1 LIYHSKPALQG
12 AKTKILMRNGMK
24 QGLSLTGLIWAI
36 LHTGAVYADQP
47 AVTACYQPLSLPLV
61 LQNADS
67 NDNSVRI
74 YSDQVR
80 LQDNQQGDF
89 SGSVQILQRDTL
101 LQAPRARYRATEQ
114 QLLAD
119 GGIEYYNQDLYVSGG
134 MFSADLANN
143 SARLTDAN
151 YQFISQAGRGAANAL
166 VASAD
171 ELRLEQA
178 LFTTCPQQDN
188 SWGLHAEEI
197 SIAADSGWGEAR
209 HAVFKIKD
217 IPVFYLPYLTFPV
230 DDQRKSG
237 VLLPKVGSSQRVGLD
252 FELPY
257 YFNLAE
263 NYDLTLTPR
272 YMSKRGTQLKSEFR
286 YLTTEHQGLLQLEYL
301 HNDNDKPRD
310 FGQRYLGHLSHRSD
324 FTSRWRGYIDF
335 TDVSDD
341 AYLTELGSDYNSQSD
356 SQLYREASLSYFGDS
371 VHSHLKVQGFEILGN
386 YNQAYQALPQ
396 LSLAAAKPEQLTE
409 HLQWLWQGQYAH
421 FRNDQAFYSSA
432 DRLHLEPTLRLPLI
446 TPAFELTAETSL
458 LYTYYQQK
466 STQQL
471 TAEQSEIS
479 RALPKVRLHA
489 RLNFEREYDWFGE
502 QALQTFEP
510 QVQYLYIPFRD
521 QSQIGL
527 YDTTRLQDD
536 YYGLF
541 RQNRFSGL
549 DRINEANQ
557 LTVGWTTRFYDN
569 TDNEL
574 FRFSLGQIFFLK
586 EPEITDDLLT
596 QDLVSTESMLAS
608 EMIWHWYRRWYVSS
622 AVQYDIDSKKLIK
635 SNASLDYRGSEN
647 TLFQLN
653 HRYSR
658 AVSGAEIQQLGLF
671 GAVPIKQ
678 NWQLIASYYR
688 DVTNHRMIDAN
699 LGLQYES
706 CCWAVRL
713 VARRQVRV
721 DLESSITDLSQL
733 ARLDSGFSLQF
744 VFKGF
749 GDKAGFGVSDML
761 SNGIF
766 SYRRPYLLTN

>member
-1 LIYHSKPALQG
+1 
-12 AKTKILMRNGMK
+12 MK
-24 QGLSLTGLIWAI
+24 QGLRLTGLIWLALHMEAI
-36 LHTGAVYADQP
+36 HAEPSEIMT
-47 AVTACYQPLSLPLV
+47 CYQPMRLPEAL
-61 LQNADS
+61 LNTDKS
-67 NDNSVRI
+67 DNSVRI
-74 YSDQVR
+74 FSDQVR
-80 LQDNQQGDF
+80 LLDNQQADF
-89 SGSVQILQRDTL
+89 SGNVQILQRDTL
-101 LQAPRARYRATEQ
+101 LQAPLARYRANEQ
-114 QLLAD
+114 QLLAE
-119 GGIEYYNQDLYVSGG
+119 GGIEYYNKDLYVSGG
-134 MFSADLANN
+134 KFSADLNRN
-143 SARLTDAN
+143 TARLTDAS
-151 YQFISQAGRGAANAL
+151 YQFINQAGRGSADAL
-166 VASAD
+166 VATAE
-171 ELRLEQA
+171 ELQLQQA
-178 LFTTCPQQDN
+178 LFTTCPQRDN
-188 SWGLHAEEI
+188 SWGLYAEEI
-197 SIAADSGWGEAR
+197 SIAAESGWGEAR
-209 HAVFKIKD
+209 HAVFRIKD
-217 IPVFYLPYLTFPV
+217 IPVFYIPYLTFPV
-230 DDQRKSG
+230 DDQRKTG
-237 VLLPKVGSSQRVGLD
+237 LLIPKVGSSQRVGVDL
-252 FELPY
+252 ELPY
-257 YFNLAE
+257 YVNLAE

-272 YMSKRGTQLKSEFR
+272 YMSKRGTQLKSELR
-286 YLTTEHQGLLQLEYL
+286 YLTQEHQGLLQLEYL
-301 HNDNDKPRD
+301 HSDNDKPGD
-310 FGQRYLGHLSHRSD
+310 FGQRYLSHLSNRSD
-324 FTSRWRGYIDF
+324 FGSRWRGYIDF

-341 AYLTELGSDYNSQSD
+341 AYLTDLGSDYNNQSD
-356 SQLYREASLSYFGDS
+356 TQLYREASLSYFGDNIN
-371 VHSHLKVQGFEILGN
+371 SHLKLQGFEILGN
-386 YNQAYQALPQ
+386 YSSAYQALPQ
-396 LSLAAAKPEQLTE
+396 LSIASAKPQQLTDNI
-409 HLQWLWQGQYAH
+409 QWLWQGQYAH
-421 FRNDQAFYSSA
+421 FRNNDAFYTNA
-432 DRLHLEPTLRLPLI
+432 DRMHLEPTLRLPLI

-466 STQQL
+466 SDQNL
-471 TAEQSEIS
+471 TDEQASIS
-479 RALPKVRLHA
+479 RTIPKVRLHA
-489 RLNFEREYDWFGE
+489 KVNFEREYDWFGE
-502 QALQTFEP
+502 PALQTFEP
-510 QVQYLYIPFRD
+510 QIQYLYLPFRD

-557 LTVGWTTRFYDN
+557 VTLGWTTRFYDN

-586 EPEITDDLLT
+586 EPEITADTLT

-622 AVQYDIDSKKLIK
+622 ALQYDIDSKKLIK
-635 SNASLDYRGSEN
+635 SNASLDYRGNEN

-658 AVSGAEIQQLGLF
+658 AVSGTEIQQVGLF
-671 GAVPIKQ
+671 GAVPIQQ

-721 DLESSITDLSQL
+721 DLDSGINDMSQF
-733 ARLDSGFSLQF
+733 ARLDTGFSLQF

>member
-1 LIYHSKPALQG
+1 
-12 AKTKILMRNGMK
+12 MK
-24 QGLSLTGLIWAI
+24 QGLSLAGLIWAA
-36 LHTGAVYADQP
+36 LHATQAQAQQP
-47 AVTACYQPLSLPLV
+47 APALCYQPLSIPEA
-61 LQNADS
+61 LQSATPS
-67 NDNSVRI
+67 DNSIRI
-74 YSDQVR
+74 FSDTVS
-80 LQDNQQGDF
+80 LQDNQQADF
-89 SGSVQILQRDTL
+89 SGQVQIMQRDTL
-101 LQAPRARYRATEQ
+101 LQAPRARYSASNQ
-114 QLLAD
+114 QLIAD
-119 GGIEYYNQDLYVSGG
+119 GGIEYYNSDLYVSGSR
-134 MFSADLANN
+134 FAADLANN
-143 SARLTDAN
+143 RAQLSDAH
-151 YQFISQAGRGAANAL
+151 YQFISQAGRGEAKAL
-166 VASAD
+166 VAST
-171 ELRLEQA
+171 EQLQLNQA

-188 SWGLHAEEI
+188 SWGLYAEEI
-197 SIAADSGWGEAR
+197 TIAADSGWGEAH
-209 HAVFKIKD
+209 HAVFRIKD
-217 IPVFYLPYLTFPV
+217 VPVFYIPYLTFPV
-230 DDQRKSG
+230 DDQRKTG
-237 VLLPKVGSSQRVGLD
+237 LLIPKVGSSQRVGLD
-252 FELPY
+252 LELPY
-257 YFNLAE
+257 YFNLAP

-286 YLTTEHQGLLQLEYL
+286 YLTAAHQGQLQLEYL
-301 HNDNDKPRD
+301 HNDNDKPTG
-310 FGQRYLGHLSHRSD
+310 FGQRYLGHISHRSD
-324 FTSRWRGYIDF
+324 FSERWRGYVDF

-341 AYLTELGSDYNSQSD
+341 AYLTELGSDFNSQSD
-356 SQLYREASLSYFGDS
+356 TQLYREANLSYFGDK
-371 VHSHLKVQGFEILGN
+371 VHSQLKLQGFEILGN
-386 YNQAYQALPQ
+386 YNRAYQAMPQ
-396 LSLAAAKPEQLTE
+396 LSLASANPLQLTDN
-409 HLQWLWQGQYAH
+409 LQGLWQAQYAH
-421 FRNDQAFYSSA
+421 FRNADAFYTAA
-432 DRLHLEPTLRLPLI
+432 DRIHLEPTIRLPFI
-446 TPAFELTAETSL
+446 TPAFELTAESSL
-458 LYTYYQQK
+458 LYTYYQQQ
-466 STQQL
+466 SEQQL
-471 TAEQSEIS
+471 DAEQEKIS
-479 RALPKVRLHA
+479 RTLPKVRLHA
-489 RLNFEREYDWFGE
+489 RVNFEREYDWFGE

-510 QVQYLYIPFRD
+510 QLQYLYIPYRD

-586 EPEITDDLLT
+586 EPEVTNDVLT

-622 AVQYDIDSKKLIK
+622 ALQYDIDSKKLIK

-647 TLFQLN
+647 TLLQLN

-658 AVSGAEIQQLGLF
+658 AVSGVEIQQLGLF
-671 GAVPIKQ
+671 GAIPLQQ

-706 CCWAVRL
+706 CCWAVRF
-713 VARRQVRV
+713 VARRQVRA
-721 DLESSITDLSQL
+721 DLESGITDLNQF

-749 GDKAGFGVSDML
+749 GDKAGFGVADML